1 MISRRG
7 FFAVTC
13 GLISAGSLRAQEA
26 PRQQAKGGAIV
37 LQVTVTGERAHF
49 IKGLKPGQ
57 FRVWEDDI
65 PQKIHTF
72 AEGGEPPV
80 VVNEDGSTGPL
91 ADPEPAGEAVRL
103 GLDPETGLV
112 LDNSYTI
119 TYYPDPSNQNQGFRK
134 IRIEIV
140 QDVYQR
146 LRIRHRPGYR
156 PQQRIR

>member
-1 MISRRG
+1 
-7 FFAVTC
+7 
-13 GLISAGSLRAQEA
+13 LRAQDA
-26 PRQQAKGGAIV
+26 RQRPAKGGAIV

-80 VVNEDGSTGPL
+80 VVNEDGSAGPL
-91 ADPEPAGEAVRL
+91 ADPEPAGESVRL

-112 LDNSYTI
+112 LDNAYTI
-119 TYYPDPSNQNQGFRK
+119 SYYPDPSNQNEGYRK
-134 IRIEIV
+134 IKIEIV
-140 QDVYQR
+140 QDGYQR
-146 LRIRHRPGYR
+146 LRIRTKAGYR
-156 PQQRIR
+156 PRQRIR